1 MGTNWL
7 SSQAK
12 IDQGHHFFVDE
23 GWNKLRIVARGPR
36 IQTWVNGNLVEDLV
50 NDEVYKTHARGFIG
64 LQIHGLSEREVN
76 LHPEFWYHHEAATDD
91 QVAAH
96 PDQAAAET
104 SVTPTRRS
112 LSLFLLLCLWTMPA
126 LGQSSTDPADAS
138 PHQHVHPSGAEA
150 LFQPREASGTSWL
163 PDATPM
169 FGTKR
174 TWSSWSVMLHGAA
187 FPQFLYEPANPHRT
201 GGFSTHQFFVVNWGM
216 LQARRRAGEGRFGVR
231 AMISLEPWTLGDCGY
246 ISYLA
251 TGEVCEGDTIHD
263 RQHPHDLFMELAA
276 DYDRPLLGSWRW
288 QIYGGLSGEPALGP
302 VSFPHGFP
310 PWLNPIAPISHHW
323 MDATHI
329 SFGVV
334 TAGATTSDGRSK
346 DRFSMEESRTRIVR
360 ISTWARSTR
369 FRDADVPAER
379 EVRASSLRRPPCR
392 GGIRVSAAAAQRYR
406 QADGLADLPSPV
418 DQNGIWAS
426 TLAYGVN
433 AGRVIIPA
441 DEFDATTQA
450 LLFETSVDLRDT
462 HTFFGRAEVV
472 EKPAEDL
479 HAHEFARSIFTLA
492 KLQAGYVRELKPWN
506 GLRVGFGGT
515 ASISIV
521 PEDLASRYD
530 GRVAP
535 GFGVFVSLRPSHH
548 LM

>member
-1 MGTNWL
+1 
-7 SSQAK
+7 
-12 IDQGHHFFVDE
+12 
-23 GWNKLRIVARGPR
+23 
-36 IQTWVNGNLVEDLV
+36 
-50 NDEVYKTHARGFIG
+50 
-64 LQIHGLSEREVN
+64 
-76 LHPEFWYHHEAATDD
+76 
-91 QVAAH
+91 
-96 PDQAAAET
+96 
-104 SVTPTRRS
+104 
-112 LSLFLLLCLWTMPA
+112 MPA
-126 LGQSSTDPADAS
+126 LGQSSTDPADAT
-138 PHQHVHPSGAEA
+138 PHQHVHSSGAET
-150 LFQPREASGTSWL
+150 LFQPRDASGTSWL

-169 FGTKR
+169 FGAEH
-174 TWSSWSVMLHGAA
+174 TWSGWNVMLHGAA
-187 FPQFLYEPANPHRT
+187 FPQFLYEPADPHRT
-201 GGFSTHQFFVVNWGM
+201 GGFSTHQFSVVNWGM
-216 LQARRRAGEGRFGVR
+216 LQARRRAGNARFGLR
-231 AMISLEPWTLGDCGY
+231 AMISLEPWTLRDCGY

-263 RQHPHDLFMELAA
+263 RQHPHDLFMELAV

-302 VSFPHGFP
+302 VSFPHRISAMV
-310 PWLNPIAPISHHW
+310 NPIAPISHHW

-334 TAGATTSDGRSK
+334 TAGAYDTRWKIEGSLFNGREPDEHRADFDLGPLDSFSARVTFLPSE
-346 DRFSMEESRTRIVR
+346 RF
-360 ISTWARSTR
+360 A
-369 FRDADVPAER
+369 
-379 EVRASSLRRPPCR
+379 LQ
-392 GGIRVSAAAAQRYR
+392 VSA
-406 QADGLADLPSPV
+406 GHLAEAEFEFPPLPRNDIDRLTASLTYHRPLTSH
-418 DQNGIWAS
+418 GIWAS

-450 LLFETSVDLRDT
+450 LLFETSVALRDT

-479 HAHEFARSIFTLA
+479 HAHEFARLIFPLA

-515 ASISIV
+515 ASISMV

-535 GFGVFVSLRPSHH
+535 GFGVFISLRPSHH